1 MIIEPRSYR
10 CLETLM
16 TVTREY
22 ISRHISEE
30 GESWAFDSLFSLP
43 DPKLNFRSLPS
54 VAAKT
59 AVLPH

>member
-10 CLETLM
+10 CLETFM

-43 DPKLNFRSLPS
+43 DPKLSISGAFLR
-54 VAAKT
+54 
-59 AVLPH
+59 